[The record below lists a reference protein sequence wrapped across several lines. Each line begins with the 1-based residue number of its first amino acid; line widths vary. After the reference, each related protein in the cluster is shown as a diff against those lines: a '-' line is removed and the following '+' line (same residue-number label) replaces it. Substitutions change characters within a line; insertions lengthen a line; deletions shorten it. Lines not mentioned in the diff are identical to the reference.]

1 MIRFD
6 GVSHMARVE
15 FDVGA
20 GTDPQVDR
28 AKLLPRL
35 GMDHSEMMGRGFV
48 RRVQRKIDPFQPQVS
63 VLKRD

>member
-6 GVSHMARVE
+6 GVPHMACVE

-20 GTDPQVDR
+20 GTDPQVNR

-35 GMDHSEMMGRGFV
+35 GMDHPEMMGRDFV
-48 RRVQRKIDPFQPQVS
+48 RRVQRKIGPFQAQVS
-63 VLKRD
+63 VLKRE

>member
-1 MIRFD
+1 
-6 GVSHMARVE
+6 MAGVE

-20 GTDPQVDR
+20 GADPQVDR

-35 GMDHSEMMGRGFV
+35 GMNHSEMMGRDFV
-48 RRVQRKIDPFQPQVS
+48 CRVDPKIDPFQPQVS